1 MNKRNFFIGVFV
13 ISVFG
18 LAFVQYRYLEIGLNL
33 AKIQFNEKVEKAIAD
48 IKLGLSDQN
57 QLTYLMASAMK
68 RDTSFFRTNPDSIIG
83 ASRYFLNDYLLEN
96 LTKNGVEADFTYTL
110 TTRDS
115 TYYLN
120 SSNNYTGDQSVV
132 SYPVLLEGY
141 LPKLFEQRFILDLK
155 FKNLNSYFLAQLNGL
170 TLPSLL
176 FLIGIVIVVLWALR
190 TYYWQKSVITTTDE
204 FINNLTHELKTPV
217 FAIHMASKMLEDKV
231 PEKDKNFLDIIR
243 QQAKRLGGHID
254 KVLELAT
261 LERKKTVLHLEPV
274 NFYPPLRKVCE
285 AFRTLSSL
293 EKIDFRYDLEPS
305 NYLILAEAFHLEN
318 VVNNL
323 LDNAKKYGDN
333 PHINLHSRTEEGWLI
348 IVIQDTGKGIS
359 KEEQKKVFQKYY
371 RAQNTSDH
379 TVKGFG
385 LGLHYVQTIVQKH
398 AGTIQLESKLG
409 VGTTV
414 TLKIPLVSDGKA

>member
-1 MNKRNFFIGVFV
+1 MNKRNIFIGVFI

-18 LAFVQYRYLEIGLNL
+18 LAFVQYRYLQIGLNL
-33 AKIQFNEKVEKAIAD
+33 AKVQFNEKVEKAIAD

-68 RDTSFFRTNPDSIIG
+68 RDTSFFRANPDSIIG
-83 ASRYFLNDYLLEN
+83 ASNYFLNDYLLEN

-120 SSNNYTGDQSVV
+120 SANSFSGDQNVV
-132 SYPVLLEGY
+132 SYPLLLEGY
-141 LPKLFEQRFILDLK
+141 LPKLFGQRFILDLK
-155 FKNLNSYFLAQLNGL
+155 FKNLNSYFLSQLNGL

-231 PEKDKNFLDIIR
+231 QEKDKNFLDIIR

-261 LERKKTVLHLEPV
+261 LERKKTVLHLEQV
-274 NFYPPLRKVCE
+274 DFYPRLRKVCE
-285 AFRTLSSL
+285 EFKTLSNL
-293 EKIDFRYDLEPS
+293 EEINFRYNLEPS

-323 LDNAKKYGDN
+323 LDNAKKYGNN
-333 PHINLHSRTEEGWLI
+333 PNINLHSSTKEGWLV

-359 KEEQKKVFQKYY
+359 KEEQDKVFQKYY
-371 RAQNTSDH
+371 RAKNTSDH
-379 TVKGFG
+379 KVKGFG
-385 LGLHYVQTIVQKH
+385 LGLNYVQTIVKKH
-398 AGTIQLESKLG
+398 AGSIRLESKLG

-414 TLKIPLVSDGKA
+414 TLKIPLVNDGKK